1 MRISRIETLVKPQVA
16 VVRVLTDDG
25 AEGIG
30 QAPPF
35 QPEIVA
41 AVLHRLVA
49 PHFLGRNPWH
59 VQAMAEDCLRSQ
71 YKFSG
76 TFLYRG
82 LCGVETAVWDL
93 LGKLAGQP
101 VHALLG
107 GALRT
112 EIPVYAS
119 RRTRDTGPDEEAAR
133 VAELV
138 ARDGYRCVKVQ
149 IGARR
154 GADADARPG
163 RTRALIPA
171 LRQAVGPDVALSA
184 DANGGYS
191 PARAIAV
198 GRLMEAHGYHH
209 FEEPCPHDQMEATAA
224 VADALDIPV
233 SGGEQDNQ
241 LPRFKQMIDRR
252 AVDIVQIDI
261 GYIGGIGRARKVADM
276 AALAGMPCMPHAP
289 SRSLTQVFTLHFVA
303 AMPACTEFHEWR
315 ADNDQPWSEGIYAPM
330 PEVVQGRVRVPQG
343 PGWGVA
349 LQPDFIRGADLQAS
363 TLADRAAGAP

>member
-1 MRISRIETLVKPQVA
+1 MRIARIETLVRPPVA
-16 VVRVLTDDG
+16 VVRVRTDDG

-30 QAPPF
+30 QAPPS
-35 QPEIVA
+35 QAEITA
-41 AVLHRLVA
+41 AILHRLVA
-49 PHFLGRNPWH
+49 PHFLGGDPWH
-59 VQAMAEDCLRSQ
+59 LAAMAEACLRTQ
-71 YKFSG
+71 YKFAG
-76 TFLYRG
+76 TFLYRA

-93 LGKLAGQP
+93 LGTLSGQP

-119 RRTRDTGPDEEAAR
+119 RRTRDTDPDDEAAR
-133 VAELV
+133 VAALV

-154 GADADARPG
+154 GRDADARPG

-191 PARAIAV
+191 AARAIAV

-209 FEEPCPHDQMEATAA
+209 FEEPCPHDRIEATAA

-233 SGGEQDNQ
+233 SGGEQDNDLQ
-241 LPRFKQMIDRR
+241 VFKRMIDRR
-252 AVDIVQIDI
+252 AVDIVQLDI
-261 GYIGGIGRARKVADM
+261 GYVGGLGRARKVADL
-276 AALAGMPCMPHAP
+276 ADLAGLPCMPHAP
-289 SRSLTQVFTLHFVA
+289 SRTLTQVFTLHFVA

-315 ADNDQPWSEGIYAPM
+315 ADDDDQPWSRGIYEPV
-330 PEVVQGRVRVPQG
+330 PTVVDGVVRVPDG

-349 LQPDFIRGADLQAS
+349 LLPDYAKGADLQAS
-363 TLADRAAGAP
+363 TLADR